1 MQFCNILLFAASKVE
16 KSIKCMAFSVFF
28 CTFAMLYQ
36 SDACFLI
43 AALRQVNYLAWQ
55 NHWQLLL
62 PRTLKPQKTIV
73 LRKEGV

>member
-1 MQFCNILLFAASKVE
+1 MQFCNILLFAEAKVE
-16 KSIKCMAFSVFF
+16 KSIKCMDFSVFI

-73 LRKEGV
+73 LRNEGV